1 MAVVA
6 LDPRLNDLVDPNV
19 EVEQIAT
26 GYVFTEGPIWNSR
39 DKSLIFSCIRTATQ
53 YRWTEATGAQVYRQ
67 PSNEANGNTYDLEGN
82 LITCE
87 HQGRRLAITKP
98 GGQPETLVDNYK
110 GRKLNSPNDVVLQS
124 NGDVLFTDPNY
135 GLRQPDGTFAPGE
148 LQFNG
153 LFRLKPNGELIL
165 MNAEFDAPNGLVVTD
180 DQKTLLVA
188 DTRHS
193 WVRGFAIHDDGSLH
207 NMYHFCDVKHGDTVG
222 RPDGMKLDSQ
232 GNLYVTANTPE
243 GLWVYDRAGTH
254 LGFIGLPESPAN
266 CAWGGDDWQTL
277 FVTAQTSVYRLRMK
291 VPGQKVLGQ

>member
-6 LDPRLNDLVDPNV
+6 LDQRLNNLVDPNV

-26 GYVFTEGPIWNSR
+26 GYVFTEGPVWNSK
-39 DKSLIFSCIRTATQ
+39 DKSVIFSCIRTATQ
-53 YRWTEATGAQVYRQ
+53 YRWTEATGAVVYRQ
-67 PSNEANGNTYDLEGN
+67 PSDEANGDTYDLQGN

-87 HQGRRLAITKP
+87 HKGRRLSITKP
-98 GGQPETLVDNYK
+98 GGKPETLVDNYK
-110 GRKLNSPNDVVLQS
+110 GRKLNSPNDVVCMA
-124 NGDVLFTDPNY
+124 NGDLLFTDPNY
-135 GLRQPDGTFAPGE
+135 GLRQPDGTFLPGE
-148 LQFNG
+148 LSFNG
-153 LFRLKPNGELIL
+153 IFRLQPSGELTL
-165 MNAEFDAPNGLVVTD
+165 LNAEFDAPNGLVVTD
-180 DQKTLLVA
+180 DQKTLLVD

-232 GNLYVTANTPE
+232 GNLYVTANTAE
-243 GLWVYDRAGTH
+243 GLWVYDKTGTL

-291 VPGQKVLGQ
+291 VAGQKVIGQ